1 MRQFKR
7 CDGYV
12 LPYVLVVFLILSAV
26 SVSIC
31 GTALNNLR
39 AQEAAVERSKA
50 LYEAEGEIEKFVA
63 EKLMKIPMQEGFAS
77 EEAARNYFR
86 DQSKE
91 VANEKN
97 DRVTFV
103 STEDGGNF
111 NFTLKLQAES
121 VNKEVLIKTALNV
134 TPKIESYTET
144 TGEGTEKTT
153 ITYFKVSGISQMTY
167 DSYNISY
174 EGGGAG

>member
-1 MRQFKR
+1 MKQFKR

-50 LYEAEGEIEKFVA
+50 LYEAEGEIEKLLAKVENVSLNNAYTSKSNVRDAFMSAA
-63 EKLMKIPMQEGFAS
+63 ETAIGIDECTQADTDVE
-77 EEAARNYFR
+77 
-86 DQSKE
+86 
-91 VANEKN
+91 
-97 DRVTFV
+97 
-103 STEDGGNF
+103 
-111 NFTLKLQAES
+111 FTLALQIDNS
-121 VNKEVLIKTALNV
+121 KV
-134 TPKIESYTET
+134 TVDTIARVSLRIDSHTET
-144 TGEGTEKTT
+144 VKDSSGNVISSTDYYEIAGTPN
-153 ITYFKVSGISQMTY
+153 VTY

-174 EGGGAG
+174 EGGGVE